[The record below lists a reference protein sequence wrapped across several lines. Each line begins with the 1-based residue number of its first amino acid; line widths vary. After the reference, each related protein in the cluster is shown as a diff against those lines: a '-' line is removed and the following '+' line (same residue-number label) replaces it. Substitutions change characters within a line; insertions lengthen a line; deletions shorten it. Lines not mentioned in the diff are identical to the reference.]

1 MPARQPGVF
10 IDHCRHQVG
19 NLGIAALPQR
29 TERARRADDRQ
40 IMDVMLRRDFC
51 ELVGHARAA
60 GNAGDK
66 AGAVFKDAFED
77 LLRTAHFPQHVDV
90 DRALAARDF
99 VRALDLFG
107 AALDAVA
114 DQLFEAFDAGRLRV
128 DLRDRVA
135 VLVIAVGIDRADS
148 TDAASSSPGAGA
160 HVIGGGNTL
169 AAFDERPDFLAA
181 VADRL
186 ETLETHIFYAFS
198 FLAGCEAP
206 ASIAA
211 RSPRQRSIS
220 PGAGLVA
227 AALNCA

>member
-1 MPARQPGVF
+1 MAARQPGVF

-19 NLGIAALPQR
+19 DLGIAALPQSA
-29 TERARRADDRQ
+29 ERARRADDGQ
-40 IMDVMLRRDFC
+40 VVDVMLRRNFR
-51 ELVGHARAA
+51 ELVGHTRAA
-60 GNAGDK
+60 GDAGDE
-66 AGAVFKDAFED
+66 AGAIFENAFED
-77 LLRTAHFPQHVDV
+77 LLRAAHFPQHVDV

-99 VRALDLFG
+99 VRALDLLG

-114 DQLFEAFDAGRLRV
+114 HQLFEAFDAGRLRV

-135 VLVIAVGIDRADS
+135 VLVIAVGIDRADCS
-148 TDAASSSPGAGA
+148 DAASSGPGAGT